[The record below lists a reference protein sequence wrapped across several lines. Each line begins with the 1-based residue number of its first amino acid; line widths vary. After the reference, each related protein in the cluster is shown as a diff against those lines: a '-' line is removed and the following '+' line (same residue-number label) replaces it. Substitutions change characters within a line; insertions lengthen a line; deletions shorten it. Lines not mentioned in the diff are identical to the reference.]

1 MLRPLALLLSLLL
14 LPTGEAIAEQWQ
26 DRAGDLYQVRL
37 ERVSETAGDGSSGNS
52 RDVWTL
58 TERVV
63 ALHEAN
69 VELEFDLPQESSAAD
84 RARSW
89 QFPARVLLSPLGA
102 LQLLNET
109 DLEARVGA
117 WLQSGGLTREMCG
130 RWIFTWTAI
139 KIECDPQSVLG
150 MAEPFVRPNALR
162 NGAPYSEIGMREPGL
177 LQESRGTDGATF
189 GAELQV
195 DPDAVRRQRAETDVA
210 VAEMLGDAPLTLET
224 ALEAHAAEQISGTL
238 VVTFEADSDGRVT
251 RKTSVATLEIVDE
264 HGSRERVTTTQ
275 TIDWLLLSLSLIHI

>member
-1 MLRPLALLLSLLL
+1 MLRSLALLLSLLL

-26 DRAGDLYQVRL
+26 DRVGDLYQVRL
-37 ERVSETAGDGSSGNS
+37 ERLSETAGDRSSGNS

-58 TERVV
+58 TERVIAV
-63 ALHEAN
+63 HEGN

-89 QFPARVLLSPLGA
+89 QFPARVLLSPTDA
-102 LQLLNET
+102 LRLLNES

-150 MAEPFVRPNALR
+150 MAEPLVRPNALR
-162 NGAPYSEIGMREPGL
+162 DGTPYSEMGMREPGL
-177 LQESRGTDGATF
+177 LRASPGTDGATF
-189 GAELQV
+189 RAELQV

-210 VAEMLGDAPLTLET
+210 VAEMLGNAPLMP
-224 ALEAHAAEQISGTL
+224 QSR
-238 VVTFEADSDGRVT
+238 FRGRLWSPS
-251 RKTSVATLEIVDE
+251 K
-264 HGSRERVTTTQ
+264 
-275 TIDWLLLSLSLIHI
+275 